1 MKLNRRIKC
10 GRQQGFSLIELM
22 IVMAVLLVIMGS
34 VFQQID
40 LVQKRYRSEE
50 NKLDIFQGA
59 REFMDQMVRDI
70 HNSGFPNAHVY
81 KPQVF
86 GAPINS
92 TTAAQNQYNA
102 VGLVYVSDTKVVFEG
117 DVDYDGVVDSVTY
130 QLFSNTNDGNCPCTL
145 KRSQVA
151 KTGSDLPTAMPTD
164 FQTELENI
172 IVPNGGSGMLK
183 VFVPYNKNGALTSST
198 TTLPLT
204 RTSWDPWDTIEAIN
218 KVGTIRI
225 NMVVR
230 SPQFDIG
237 SSGRPVVFLSA
248 SGQLNN

>member
-1 MKLNRRIKC
+1 MKLNRKIKS
-10 GRQQGFSLIELM
+10 GGQQGFSLIELI
-22 IVMAVLLVIMGS
+22 IVMAVLMVIMGS

-59 REFMDQMVRDI
+59 REFMDQMVRDL

-81 KPQVF
+81 KPNAF
-86 GAPINS
+86 GTGIAIDS
-92 TTAAQNQYNA
+92 DTAARNQYNA
-102 VGLVYVSDTKVVFEG
+102 TGLVYVDDQKIVFEG
-117 DVDYDGVVDSVTY
+117 DVDYDGTVDSVTY

-151 KTGSDLPTAMPTD
+151 KNGTDLPTAMPTN
-164 FQTELENI
+164 FQTDLENI
-172 IVPNGGSGMLK
+172 IVPNGGSDMLK
-183 VFVPYNKNGALTSST
+183 VFTPYNKDG
-198 TTLPLT
+198 TLHSPVPDT
-204 RTSWDPWDTIEAIN
+204 RAVWDPWDVNETVN
-218 KVGTIRI
+218 QVGTIRL
-225 NMVVR
+225 NVVVR